1 MIQKHMK
8 LSFERKE
15 KENFINWWSTY
26 MQNLQD
32 TEKFNYHLRYVC
44 CRSHM
49 LYTEVAYDPAISL
62 L

>member
-32 TEKFNYHLRYVC
+32 TEKFNYHL
-44 CRSHM
+44 